1 MKICSVNA
9 KSTKIIGKERETSI
23 SRTVVGYNLNINQNR
38 NIFMHTGY

>member
-1 MKICSVNA
+1 MKICSMNA
-9 KSTKIIGKERETSI
+9 KLIRITGKERETSI